1 MVIDRVIQVA
11 GVMDM
16 EEASLLRECGVKYI
30 GFPLGLP
37 VNTQDLT
44 EEKAFEIIKK
54 LSPSVNAVLITYL
67 DDASDI
73 TTLCRYLGT
82 GIVQLHGDIE
92 KAELQKLKREFREFT
107 VIKSLIVKPESTDL
121 LKRAVEELSPWVDA
135 FITDTFDPA
144 SGATGATGKTH
155 DWEISRM
162 LVKHSTRP
170 VILAGGLNP
179 DNVKDAILKVRPAGV
194 DSHTGVE
201 DESGRKCREKVRK
214 FISES
219 ISGFSMIGQ

>member
-1 MVIDRVIQVA
+1 MVVDKVIQVA

-16 EEASLLRECGVKYI
+16 EETSLLQECGVKYI

-44 EEKAFEIIKK
+44 EERASEIVKN
-54 LSPSVNAVLITYL
+54 LSRSVKAVLITYL

-73 TTLCRYLGT
+73 ARLCRYLGT
-82 GIVQLHGDIE
+82 GIVQLHGDID
-92 KAELQKLKREFREFT
+92 KVELQKLKREFRELT
-107 VIKSLIVKPESTDL
+107 VIKSLIVKPDSTSL
-121 LKRAVEELSPWVDA
+121 LMSAVEELSPWVDA
-135 FITDTFDPA
+135 FIMDTLDPVT
-144 SGATGATGKTH
+144 GATGATGKTH
-155 DWEISRM
+155 DWELSSM
-162 LVKHSTRP
+162 LVKHCNRP

-179 DNVKDAILKVRPAGV
+179 DNVKDAIMKVRPAGV

-201 DESGRKCREKVRK
+201 DESGRKCREKVMK

-219 ISGFSMIGQ
+219 ISGFSMTGQ

>member
-1 MVIDRVIQVA
+1 MVVDRVIQVA

-16 EEASLLRECGVKYI
+16 EEASLLQECGVKYI

-37 VNTQDLT
+37 VHTQDLT
-44 EEKAFEIIKK
+44 EEKASEIVKN

-67 DDASDI
+67 DGASDI
-73 TTLCRYLGT
+73 ATLCRYIGT

-92 KAELQKLKREFREFT
+92 KFELQKLKSEFREFT
-107 VIKSLIVKPESTDL
+107 VIKSLIVKPESTDPIM
-121 LKRAVEELSPWVDA
+121 RTVEELSPWVDA
-135 FITDTFDPA
+135 FITDTFDPVT
-144 SGATGATGKTH
+144 GATGATGKTH
-155 DWEISRM
+155 DWEVSRM

-219 ISGFSMIGQ
+219 ISGFSMAGQ